1 MKRIVNYCLQQ
12 FRRQYIT
19 ECDKDNEDFNHV
31 SVYRNNTGHGYYT
44 IDNAPTKYDL
54 NFLLGDAFALKQKGL
69 GPNHCMICMNDGTL
83 NDVFVG
89 PCSQCAQM
97 YYGYT
102 ACDCQMKSDFTKR
115 LLEKN
120 FCYSE
125 KCEIKRYSE
134 LAPIDNIGSFSMID
148 DCSERITISTS
159 STIQNDNDDESIETT
174 IEGLPPL
181 TIIHPDYCSNSPV
194 ETDTNQTIF
203 AFPRYFKK
211 C

>member
-12 FRRQYIT
+12 FRRQHISD
-19 ECDKDNEDFNHV
+19 CDRDNEEYNHV
-31 SVYRNNTGHGYYT
+31 CVHRNNTGHGYYT
-44 IDNAPTKYDL
+44 IDNAAIKYDL

-69 GPNHCMICMNDGTL
+69 GPNHCTICMNDGTL
-83 NDVFVG
+83 NDVFVS
-89 PCSQCAQM
+89 PCSQCAQI

-102 ACDCQMKSDFTKR
+102 ACDCQIKSEFTKR

-120 FCYSE
+120 VCHSD

-134 LAPIDNIGSFSMID
+134 LAPIENIGSFSMID

-159 STIQNDNDDESIETT
+159 STIQHDDDNESFEST

-194 ETDTNQTIF
+194 RRYTLDALFT
-203 AFPRYFKK
+203 FPSDFRKY
-211 C
+211 